1 MANFVEKENIL
12 IRIRKY
18 LFPCKGDSIGE
29 IIRKIIFILG
39 AVILIVSMVIL
50 IKYKVDLVNDAKLN
64 EELSN
69 IYHGSATTV
78 QITDEKKEQLQKE
91 YPKVMDEFLPL
102 LEINKDV
109 IGWLN
114 IPGMGLI
121 NYAVLQGNDN
131 DYYLNH
137 NFNGQESVSG
147 ALFADYHAPI
157 KSDSQP
163 ANIIIYGHNM
173 KSGEYFGTLPYY
185 FSMPSTGDISFYQ
198 NHPTIEFST
207 LYEKS
212 TYKIFAGM
220 LVNTE
225 EAAGDVFRYHT
236 VHNFSSKSEFDEF
249 CASVLDRT
257 SFYNPDVDL
266 RYGDD
271 LLTLSTCMF
280 GPYGGDTADPRWVI
294 FARKVRPGEDESV
307 DVSKAYAN
315 PDPLFYDLFY
325 EIHGGE
331 WGGRKWDSNLIQGY
345 SY

>member
-12 IRIRKY
+12 IRIGKY
-18 LFPCKGDSIGE
+18 LFPCKGDSTGE
-29 IIRKIIFILG
+29 IVRKIIFLTGTI
-39 AVILIVSMVIL
+39 VLIVSLVIL
-50 IKYKVDLVNDAKLN
+50 IKYKVDLTNDAKLN

-109 IGWLN
+109 IGWIN
-114 IPGMGLI
+114 IPGMNLI
-121 NYAVLQGNDN
+121 NYAVLQGTDN
-131 DYYLNH
+131 DYYLTH
-137 NFNGQESVSG
+137 NFNGRESVSG
-147 ALFADYHAPI
+147 SLFADYHVPI
-157 KSDSQP
+157 KPDSQP
-163 ANIIIYGHNM
+163 ANIVVYGHNM

-185 FSMPSTGDISFYQ
+185 FSMPSTGDISFYK

-212 TYKIFAGM
+212 TYKIFAGI
-220 LVNTE
+220 LTNTRE
-225 EAAGDVFRYHT
+225 EAGEVFNYHT
-236 VHNFSSKSEFDEF
+236 VHNFSNKSEFDEY
-249 CASVLDRT
+249 CANILDRT
-257 SFYNPDVDL
+257 SFYNPDIDL
-266 RYGDD
+266 RYGDE

-280 GPYGGDTADPRWVI
+280 GSYGGDTADPRWVI
-294 FARKVRPGEDESV
+294 FARKTRPGEDPSV
-307 DVSKAYAN
+307 DVSKAYSN

-325 EIHGGE
+325 KIHGGE
-331 WGGRKWDSNLIQGY
+331 WGGRKWDAKLIQGY

>member
-1 MANFVEKENIL
+1 MANFVEKGNIL

-18 LFPCKGDSIGE
+18 LFPCKGDSTGE
-29 IIRKIIFILG
+29 IIRKIIFLIG
-39 AVILIVSMVIL
+39 IIVLIVSMVIL
-50 IKYKVDLVNDAKLN
+50 IKYKVDLANDTKLN

-109 IGWLN
+109 IGWIN
-114 IPGMGLI
+114 IPGMDLI
-121 NYAVLQGNDN
+121 NYAVLQGFDN
-131 DYYLNH
+131 KYYLNH
-137 NFNGQESVSG
+137 NFNGQESISG
-147 ALFADYHAPI
+147 SLFADYHVPI
-157 KSDSQP
+157 KPDSQP
-163 ANIIIYGHNM
+163 ANIIVYGHNM

-185 FSMPSTGDISFYQ
+185 FSMPSTGDISYYQ

-212 TYKIFAGM
+212 TYKIFAGI
-220 LVNTE
+220 LTNTRE
-225 EAAGDVFRYHT
+225 EAGEVFNYHT
-236 VHNFSSKSEFDEF
+236 VHNFSSKSEFDEY
-249 CASVLDRT
+249 CAKILDRT

-266 RYGDD
+266 RYGDE

-280 GPYGGDTADPRWVI
+280 GSYGGDTADPRWVI
-294 FARKVRPGEDESV
+294 FARKTRPGEDPSV
-307 DVSKAYAN
+307 DVSKAYSN

-331 WGGRKWDSNLIQGY
+331 WGGRKWDSKLIQGY